1 MGTCSP
7 FSFPSFVPG
16 HCEIEWHDSQE
27 EMKLSA
33 DCEVSSGQ
41 DVSWPGYTRPVHPS
55 IPAPARSTSTKL
67 FAYLLGPRINPG
79 FAGGSTLLKCGLI
92 QLGVVPP
99 HETNGDD
106 AIPWLFEND

>member
-1 MGTCSP
+1 
-7 FSFPSFVPG
+7 
-16 HCEIEWHDSQE
+16 
-27 EMKLSA
+27 MKLSA

-41 DVSWPGYTRPVHPS
+41 DVSWPAYTRPVHPS
-55 IPAPARSTSTKL
+55 IPAPARPTSTKL

-79 FAGGSTLLKCGLI
+79 FAGGSTLLKYGLI